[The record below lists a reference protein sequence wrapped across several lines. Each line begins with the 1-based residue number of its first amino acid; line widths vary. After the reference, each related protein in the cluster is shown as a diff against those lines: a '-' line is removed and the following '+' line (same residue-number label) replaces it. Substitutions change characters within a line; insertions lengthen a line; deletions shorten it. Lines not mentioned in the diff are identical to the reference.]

1 MVPGGRVTAPEPLIL
16 HFGRLEGTKQLW
28 IFNTCSFTVFQ
39 KQHQRR
45 TDSVHA
51 FSIIYAC
58 YYIALVPF
66 VLKKLAVY
74 LEEPEKNAQ
83 MS

>member
-1 MVPGGRVTAPEPLIL
+1 MKKGD
-16 HFGRLEGTKQLW
+16 RLS
-28 IFNTCSFTVFQ
+28 IF
-39 KQHQRR
+39 
-45 TDSVHA
+45 
-51 FSIIYAC
+51 IYAC

-66 VLKKLAVY
+66 VLKKLKAY